1 MFEYNARVL
10 NVIDADTLKLQI
22 DLGFSVFVTQ
32 SCRLVRIDAPEMST
46 MEGFKARQFVVD
58 LLAAV
63 TALKVSTSKPDKYG
77 RWLVDLSFQSP
88 ANGAQWINL
97 SDLLLST
104 HNAVPYTS

>member
-1 MFEYNARVL
+1 MFEYSAQVL

-22 DLGFSVFVTQ
+22 DLGFSVFVVQ

-46 MEGFKARQFVVD
+46 LQGFKARQFVVST
-58 LLAAV
+58 LAEA
-63 TALKVSTSKPDKYG
+63 TAIKVNTSKPDKYG
-77 RWLVDLSFQSP
+77 RWLVDLSFESP
-88 ANGAQWINL
+88 PTGTQRVNL